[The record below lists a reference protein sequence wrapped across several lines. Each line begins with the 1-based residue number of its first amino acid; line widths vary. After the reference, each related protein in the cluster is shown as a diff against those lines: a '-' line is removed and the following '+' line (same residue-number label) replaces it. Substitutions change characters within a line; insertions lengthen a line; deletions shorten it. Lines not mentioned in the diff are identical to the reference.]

1 VVNLVPA
8 VAIRVRAFGLGADAR
23 QVVGAVDAA
32 VVAPEGAESQPLEL
46 ARLVLAD
53 VARRGVAEVHV
64 RVLGGQDALLAG
76 LDRDVA
82 LLVVAEHEGAF
93 ADVADAEQV
102 HVQFLY
108 VWMWERPARGESER
122 AVRVVARVVR
132 RESGRGSGA
141 GQGQVR
147 LA

>member
-1 VVNLVPA
+1 VAVEVVALE
-8 VAIRVRAFGLGADAR
+8 LGADALP
-23 QVVGAVDAA
+23 VLGAHEAA
-32 VVAPEGAESQPLEL
+32 IEAPEGAAAPPLEL

-82 LLVVAEHEGAF
+82 LLVVAEHEGAGT
-93 ADVADAEQV
+93 DVADAEQV

-141 GQGQVR
+141 GQERVR
-147 LA
+147 PA